1 MILNSCILGNGI
13 YLAAKC
19 ENTIESNVSEFQNK
33 TNCNSV
39 NIVVYDDGKVSYY
52 GNGKEIRM

>member
-1 MILNSCILGNGI
+1 MAFTLLQNVRIPL
-13 YLAAKC
+13 KV
-19 ENTIESNVSEFQNK
+19 NVSEFQNK

-39 NIVVYDDGKVSYY
+39 NIVVYDGGKVSYY